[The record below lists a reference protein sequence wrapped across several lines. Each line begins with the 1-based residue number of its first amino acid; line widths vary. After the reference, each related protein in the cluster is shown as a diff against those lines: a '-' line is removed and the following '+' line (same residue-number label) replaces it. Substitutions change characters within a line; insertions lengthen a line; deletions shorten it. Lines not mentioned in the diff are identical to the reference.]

1 LGHVFK
7 AFYLGHGGVLVEKL
21 AAVHGVSGILIL
33 NLRDYQGDELV
44 FHLGCIADVNALLY
58 RFVNAIR
65 LSGTVAGSDPGHH
78 ASPNLSKPCCML
90 LMRLRTS
97 TLVSKLRLA
106 DIMSVISSI
115 SL

>member
-1 LGHVFK
+1 
-7 AFYLGHGGVLVEKL
+7 KL
-21 AAVHGVSGILIL
+21 AAVHRIGGVLIL
-33 NLRDYQGDELV
+33 DLRHHQGDELV
-44 FHLGCIADVNALLY
+44 FHLGRVTDINALLDG
-58 RFVNAIR
+58 FIDAIS
-65 LSGTVAGSDPGHH
+65 LIGMIEGTDRSHH

-115 SL
+115 SLISA